1 LKHRG
6 ERVGRDE
13 ILSTLRKFKDEYTDK
28 CGIIA
33 LGIFGSVARGE
44 ADETSDVDIV
54 VRLQKS
60 DLFIIVG
67 IKNELEERL
76 HMSVDIVTY
85 SDAMNQFLK
94 TRINRDAVY
103 V

>member
-1 LKHRG
+1 
-6 ERVGRDE
+6 VGRDE
-13 ILSTLRKFKDEYTDK
+13 ILSTLQKFKDEYTDK
-28 CGIIA
+28 YGILA

-60 DLFIIVG
+60 DLFILVG

-85 SDAMNQFLK
+85 RDAMNQFLK
-94 TRINRDAVY
+94 TRINREAVY

>member
-1 LKHRG
+1 M
-6 ERVGRDE
+6 GRDE
-13 ILSTLRKFKDEYTDK
+13 ILSALRKFKDEYTDK
-28 CGIIA
+28 YGIMA

-60 DLFIIVG
+60 DLFILVG

-85 SDAMNQFLK
+85 RDAMNQFLK
-94 TRINRDAVY
+94 TRINREAVY